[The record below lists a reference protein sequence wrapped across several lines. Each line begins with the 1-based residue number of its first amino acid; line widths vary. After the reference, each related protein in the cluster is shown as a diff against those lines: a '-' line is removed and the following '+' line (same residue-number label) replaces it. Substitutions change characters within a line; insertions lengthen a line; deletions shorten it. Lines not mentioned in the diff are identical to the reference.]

1 MTMSALGTRLRLL
14 GVGRGRGVHAA
25 RGSIGS
31 PRENRSFRGAK
42 SDNRR
47 AFTLLELLL
56 VLALLAILAAI
67 SWPLLY
73 RSLDTQRL
81 KGGADLLRSHLLR
94 ARTKA
99 VTSGEIVSFKYQFDG
114 GQFRVEQQSNDN
126 AVLAS
131 GSMATGGLTGGGG
144 MGGGAMQSGAASQT
158 NSAGAAAGDPLPTV
172 EETLPEGVTFMPG
185 EVGTDSRMGF
195 ASINDRFTSASDGA
209 WSQPVLFF
217 PDGTATWAKLRIEG
231 TRGRSIEIEVRSLT
245 GGVNVGEI
253 HPGQEA
259 PR

>member
-1 MTMSALGTRLRLL
+1 MTMSAIGTKLR
-14 GVGRGRGVHAA
+14 RRRRA
-25 RGSIGS
+25 
-31 PRENRSFRGAK
+31 
-42 SDNRR
+42 RR

-67 SWPLLY
+67 SWPSLY

-81 KGGADLLRSHLLR
+81 KGGADLVRSHLLR

-99 VTSGEIVSFKYQFDG
+99 VTSGEIVSFKYRLDG
-114 GQFRVEQQSNDN
+114 GEFRIEQQSNDN

-144 MGGGAMQSGAASQT
+144 MGGGGVQGGAASPT
-158 NSAGAAAGDPLPTV
+158 AAAGPVAGDPLPTV
-172 EETLPEGVTFMPG
+172 EEILPEGVTFLPG
-185 EVGTDSRMGF
+185 EVGTDSRQSY
-195 ASINDRFTSASDGA
+195 ASINDRFKSASDGA
-209 WSQPVLFF
+209 WSQPILFF
-217 PDGTATWAKLRIEG
+217 PDGTATWAKLRIAG

-245 GGVNVGEI
+245 GGVNVGEVL
-253 HPGQEA
+253 HNPEA

>member
-1 MTMSALGTRLRLL
+1 MMMSAIGTKQRR
-14 GVGRGRGVHAA
+14 RR
-25 RGSIGS
+25 RI
-31 PRENRSFRGAK
+31 
-42 SDNRR
+42 RR

-67 SWPLLY
+67 SWPSLY

-81 KGGADLLRSHLLR
+81 KGGADLVRSHLLR

-114 GQFRVEQQSNDN
+114 GQFRIEQQSNDN

-131 GSMATGGLTGGGG
+131 GSMATGGLTGGG
-144 MGGGAMQSGAASQT
+144 AVQSSAASQT
-158 NSAGAAAGDPLPTV
+158 GSAGGAVGDPLPPV
-172 EETLPEGVTFMPG
+172 EEVLPEGVTFKPG
-185 EVGTDSRMGF
+185 EVGTDSRLGY
-195 ASINDRFTSASDGA
+195 ASINDRFISASDGA
-209 WSQPVLFF
+209 WSRPILFF
-217 PDGTATWAKLRIEG
+217 PDGTATWAKIRIAG

-253 HPGQEA
+253 ISQEA